1 MTKLYLITGFLGAG
15 KTSFLHHLIPLFS
28 GQRIAL
34 IVNEFGKTGV
44 DGTLLRDLDVSLTE
58 INNGSIFCTCQA
70 GQFEKA
76 LQETAALAP
85 DQIFVEASGLSDP
98 TSIRALLSQPGL
110 AQDLTYAGAICLL
123 DAVRFHKVYKTARV
137 CRMQLAVSD
146 LILLNKADLATR
158 EQLDEIHAIV
168 QVQKPGCPVYETTFG
183 RIDPAWLQ
191 AMDIPADQDS
201 AAGFHTRDITLQ
213 KLLLEISGFDYASL
227 TSFLK
232 FFADDTYR
240 IKGFVRLPEGVF
252 LMDCVG
258 PLVEIKPFSDPIES
272 PDQLVVL
279 YGNGLPARKRIQ
291 EACTWYPSC
300 TVQLS

>member
-168 QVQKPGCPVYETTFG
+168 QVQKPGCPVYELPLAVSTPHGCKPWTSLPT
-183 RIDPAWLQ
+183 RIP
-191 AMDIPADQDS
+191 PPDS
-201 AAGFHTRDITLQ
+201 TPGISLCKNCFWRFPDLIT
-213 KLLLEISGFDYASL
+213 
-227 TSFLK
+227 
-232 FFADDTYR
+232 
-240 IKGFVRLPEGVF
+240 
-252 LMDCVG
+252 
-258 PLVEIKPFSDPIES
+258 PL
-272 PDQLVVL
+272 
-279 YGNGLPARKRIQ
+279 
-291 EACTWYPSC
+291 
-300 TVQLS
+300 